1 MTRRSYMDRL
11 RSIVAYI
18 ASLGSML
25 FGKMNLEELAIYVGI
40 LTAVGTFI
48 INWYY
53 RYKQNAREERDAD

>member
-1 MTRRSYMDRL
+1 MDKF

-40 LTAVGTFI
+40 FTAVGTFI

-53 RYKQNAREERDAD
+53 RYKQNAREERDEI

>member
-1 MTRRSYMDRL
+1 MDRL

-40 LTAVGTFI
+40 VTAVGTFI

-53 RYKQNAREERDAD
+53 RYKQNAREERDEI